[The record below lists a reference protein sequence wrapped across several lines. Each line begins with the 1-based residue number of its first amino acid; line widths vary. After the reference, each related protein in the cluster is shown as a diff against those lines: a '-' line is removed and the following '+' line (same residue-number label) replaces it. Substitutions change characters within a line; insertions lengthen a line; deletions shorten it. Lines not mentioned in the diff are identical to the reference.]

1 MKNKKVIN
9 ILVILIILFTITVSL
24 VGIISSKGGNNYEYI
39 SINNETVKIFG
50 SGIYK
55 NDSVAVVAQGL
66 AQDLVSLIMGIPLLG
81 CALFL
86 FNKGKTK
93 GKLLLS
99 GALGYFLYTYMSYSF
114 LWNYNS
120 FFLLYVAL
128 MSLSAFALVLTIMN
142 INIDDL
148 KNQFNDKLPRKFIG
162 GVQIFIGIMIGLMW
176 LAKIVP
182 SITNNSVPVGLEH
195 YTTLVIQAMDL
206 AFVMPLAI
214 LSGILLIKR
223 NRFGYLLSSI
233 MIIKG
238 SALLI
243 SITAMIVG
251 QMIVGVDVN
260 YVVIGIFGLFNL
272 LMIYPLILLIKN
284 IKE

>member
-9 ILVILIILFTITVSL
+9 ILVLFIILFTIAVSL
-24 VGIISSKGGNNYEYI
+24 VGIISSKGGHNFEYV
-39 SINNETVKIFG
+39 SINNETVQIYG

-55 NDSVAVVAQGL
+55 NDSVSVVAQGL
-66 AQDLVSLIMGIPLLG
+66 AQDLVSLIMGIPLLIG
-81 CALFL
+81 ALVL
-86 FNKGKTK
+86 FNNGKTK

-120 FFLLYVAL
+120 LFLLYVAL
-128 MSLSAFALVLTIMN
+128 MSLSAFALVLTIL
-142 INIDDL
+142 NIDTDNL
-148 KNQFNDKLPRKFIG
+148 KNEFNDKLPRGFIG

-182 SITNNSVPVGLEH
+182 SIINNSVPVGLEH
-195 YTTLVIQAMDL
+195 YTTLIIQAMDL

-214 LSGILLIKR
+214 LSGILLIKK

-243 SITAMIVG
+243 SITAMIIG

-260 YVVIGIFGLFNL
+260 YIVICIFGLFNL

>member
-9 ILVILIILFTITVSL
+9 ILVILIILFTIAVSL
-24 VGIISSKGGNNYEYI
+24 VGIISSKGGNHLKYV
-39 SINNETVKIFG
+39 SINNETVQIYG

-66 AQDLVSLIMGIPLLG
+66 AQDLVSLIMGIPLLIG
-81 CALFL
+81 ALL
-86 FNKGKTK
+86 IFNKGKTK

-120 FFLLYVAL
+120 LFLLYVAL

-142 INIDDL
+142 INIDNL
-148 KNQFNDKLPRKFIG
+148 RNEFNDKLPRGFIG

-176 LAKIVP
+176 FAKIVP
-182 SITNNSVPVGLEH
+182 SIINNSVPVGLEH
-195 YTTLVIQAMDL
+195 YTTLIIQAMDL

-251 QMIVGVDVN
+251 QMIAGVDVN

>member
-9 ILVILIILFTITVSL
+9 ILVILIILITIAVSL
-24 VGIISSKGGNNYEYI
+24 VGIISSKGGQNFEYV
-39 SINNETVKIFG
+39 SINNETVQIYG

-66 AQDLVSLIMGIPLLG
+66 AQDLVSLIMGIPLLIG
-81 CALFL
+81 ALIL

-120 FFLLYVAL
+120 LFLLYVAL

-142 INIDDL
+142 INIDNL
-148 KNQFNDKLPRKFIG
+148 RNEFNDKLPRIFIG

-182 SITNNSVPVGLEH
+182 SIINNSVPVGLEH
-195 YTTLVIQAMDL
+195 YTTLIIQAMDL

-214 LSGILLIKR
+214 LSGILLIKK

-251 QMIVGVDVN
+251 QMIAGVDVN
-260 YVVIGIFGLFNL
+260 YIVIGIFGLFNL

>member
-1 MKNKKVIN
+1 MKNKKIIN
-9 ILVILIILFTITVSL
+9 ILVILIILFTISVSL
-24 VGIISSKGGNNYEYI
+24 IGIISSKGGHNFEYV
-39 SINNETVKIFG
+39 SINNETVQIYG

-81 CALFL
+81 CALVL

-114 LWNYNS
+114 LWNYNPL
-120 FFLLYVAL
+120 FLLYVAL
-128 MSLSAFALVLTIMN
+128 MSLSAFTLVLTIMN
-142 INIDDL
+142 INIDNL
-148 KNQFNDKLPRKFIG
+148 RNEFNDKLPRKFIG

-206 AFVMPLAI
+206 AFIMPLAI
-214 LSGILLIKR
+214 LSGILLIKK

-251 QMIVGVDVN
+251 QMIAGVDVN
-260 YVVIGIFGLFNL
+260 YIVIGIFGLFNL

>member
-9 ILVILIILFTITVSL
+9 ILVILIILITIAVSL
-24 VGIISSKGGNNYEYI
+24 VGIISSKGGHNFEYV
-39 SINNETVKIFG
+39 SINNETVQIYG

-66 AQDLVSLIMGIPLLG
+66 AQDLVSLIMGIPLLIG
-81 CALFL
+81 ALVL

-120 FFLLYVAL
+120 LFLLYVAL

-142 INIDDL
+142 INIDNL
-148 KNQFNDKLPRKFIG
+148 KNEFNDKLPRRFIG

-182 SITNNSVPVGLEH
+182 SIINNSVPVGLEH
-195 YTTLVIQAMDL
+195 YTTLIIQAMDL

-251 QMIVGVDVN
+251 QMIAGVDVN
-260 YVVIGIFGLFNL
+260 YIVIGIFGLFNL

>member
-9 ILVILIILFTITVSL
+9 ILVILIIIFTITVSL
-24 VGIISSKGGNNYEYI
+24 VGVISSKGGHNFEYV
-39 SINNETVKIFG
+39 SINNETVQIYG

-66 AQDLVSLIMGIPLLG
+66 AQDLVSLIMGIPLLIG
-81 CALFL
+81 ALVL

-120 FFLLYVAL
+120 LFLLYVAL

-142 INIDDL
+142 INIDNL
-148 KNQFNDKLPRKFIG
+148 RNEFNDKLPRIFIG

-182 SITNNSVPVGLEH
+182 SIINNSVPVGLEH
-195 YTTLVIQAMDL
+195 YTTLIIQAMDL

-214 LSGILLIKR
+214 LSGILLIKK

-251 QMIVGVDVN
+251 QMIAGVDVN
-260 YVVIGIFGLFNL
+260 YIVIGIFGLFNL

>member
-9 ILVILIILFTITVSL
+9 ILVILIILITIAVSL
-24 VGIISSKGGNNYEYI
+24 VGIISSKGGHNFEYV
-39 SINNETVKIFG
+39 SINNETVQIYG

-66 AQDLVSLIMGIPLLG
+66 AQDLVSLIMGIPLLIG
-81 CALFL
+81 ALVL

-120 FFLLYVAL
+120 LFLLYVAL

-142 INIDDL
+142 ININNL
-148 KNQFNDKLPRKFIG
+148 KNEFNDKLPRGFIG

-182 SITNNSVPVGLEH
+182 SIINNSVPVGLEH
-195 YTTLVIQAMDL
+195 YTTLIIQAMDL
-206 AFVMPLAI
+206 AFVTPLAI

-260 YVVIGIFGLFNL
+260 YIVIAIFGLFNL

>member
-9 ILVILIILFTITVSL
+9 ILVILIILITIVVSF
-24 VGIISSKGGNNYEYI
+24 VGIISSKGGHNFEYV
-39 SINNETVKIFG
+39 SINNETVQIYG

-66 AQDLVSLIMGIPLLG
+66 AQDLVSLIMGIPLLIG
-81 CALFL
+81 ALVL

-120 FFLLYVAL
+120 LFLLYVAL

-142 INIDDL
+142 INIDNL

-182 SITNNSVPVGLEH
+182 SIINNSVPVGLEH
-195 YTTLVIQAMDL
+195 YTTLIIQAMDL

-214 LSGILLIKR
+214 LSGILLIKK

-251 QMIVGVDVN
+251 QMIAGVDVN
-260 YVVIGIFGLFNL
+260 YIVIGIFGLFNL